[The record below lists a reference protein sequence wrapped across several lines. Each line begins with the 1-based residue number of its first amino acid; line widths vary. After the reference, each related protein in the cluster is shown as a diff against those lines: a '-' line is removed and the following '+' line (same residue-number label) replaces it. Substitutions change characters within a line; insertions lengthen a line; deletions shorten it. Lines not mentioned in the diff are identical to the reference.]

1 MLDREVIL
9 KIVTD
14 RFPGKVTA
22 VELIPAQNALTVD
35 AGAIAE
41 LFSFIAASPELNMG
55 YLSAI
60 TGIDRGDAI
69 EIIYHVSSLEFRHK
83 LTIKTKVER
92 IGGTIESIQHII
104 PAANWFEREIWE
116 LYGVDFS
123 NHPDLR
129 RFLLPDDW
137 DQGNPMLRDWE
148 GRDFIRM
155 PEVQ

>member
-1 MLDREVIL
+1 MADKDAIIALLNGKFAGKITMPELVPAQTVI
-9 KIVTD
+9 
-14 RFPGKVTA
+14 A
-22 VELIPAQNALTVD
+22 VESEMIVELSAFLAENADLKM
-35 AGAIAE
+35 
-41 LFSFIAASPELNMG
+41 N

-60 TGIDRGDAI
+60 TGIDRTDHI
-69 EIIYHVSSLEFRHK
+69 ELVYFVSSLEYRHK
-83 LTIKTKVER
+83 LTIMTKVDR
-92 IGGTIESIQHII
+92 LGGKIKSIQHII

-116 LYGVDFS
+116 LYGVDFV

-148 GRDFIRM
+148 GRDFVRM

>member
-1 MLDREVIL
+1 MADKDAIISLLTGKFTGKITVPELVPAQTVI
-9 KIVTD
+9 
-14 RFPGKVTA
+14 A
-22 VELIPAQNALTVD
+22 VESGMIV
-35 AGAIAE
+35 E
-41 LFSFIAASPELNMG
+41 LFAFLAENADLKMN

-60 TGIDRGDAI
+60 TGIDRTDHI
-69 EIIYHVSSLEFRHK
+69 ELVYFVSSLEYRHK
-83 LTIKTKVER
+83 LTIMTKVDR
-92 IGGTIESIQHII
+92 LGGKIESIQHII

-116 LYGVDFS
+116 LYGVDFV

-148 GRDFIRM
+148 GRDFVRM

>member
-1 MLDREVIL
+1 VLEREVIL

-22 VELIPAQNALTVD
+22 VELVPPQNAVNVD
-35 AGAIAE
+35 ASAIAE
-41 LFSFIAASPELNMG
+41 LFSFLAASPELNMN

>member
-1 MLDREVIL
+1 MLEREAIL
-9 KIVTD
+9 KLVTD
-14 RFPGKVTA
+14 KFPGKVTA
-22 VELIPAQNALTVD
+22 AELVPAQTAV
-35 AGAIAE
+35 AIEADVTAE
-41 LFSFIAASPELNMG
+41 FFKFAAESPELDMN

-69 EIIYHVSSLEFRHK
+69 EIVYHVSSLEFRHM
-83 LTIKTKVER
+83 LTVKTKVER
-92 IGGTIESIQHII
+92 LGGRIDSIQQII

-116 LYGVDFS
+116 LYGVDFT

-148 GRDFIRM
+148 GGDFIRM

>member
-1 MLDREVIL
+1 LLDRESIIKL
-9 KIVTD
+9 LTET
-14 RFPGKVTA
+14 FPGRVSSVDLNPPQIAVATESA
-22 VELIPAQNALTVD
+22 AIVELFA
-35 AGAIAE
+35 
-41 LFSFIAASPELNMG
+41 FISEHADLKMN

-60 TGIDRGDAI
+60 TGIDRTDFI
-69 EIIYHVSSLEFRHK
+69 EIVYFVSSLEYK
-83 LTIKTKVER
+83 QMLVIKTKVDR
-92 IGGTIESIQHII
+92 IGGKIESIQHII

-116 LYGVDFS
+116 LYGVDFV

-137 DQGNPMLRDWE
+137 DQGNPMLRDWD

>member
-1 MLDREVIL
+1 MADSATIL
-9 KIVTD
+9 SLLTAK
-14 RFPGKVTA
+14 FPGKVSALELAPAQTA
-22 VELIPAQNALTVD
+22 VTVEAD
-35 AGAIAE
+35 TIVE
-41 LFSFIAASPELNMG
+41 LFAYLVENPDLKMN

-60 TGIDRGDAI
+60 SGVDLIDSI
-69 EIIYHVSSLEFRHK
+69 SIVYFVSSLEHRHK
-83 LTIKTKVER
+83 ITIKTKVDR
-92 IGGTIESIQHII
+92 IGGKINSIQHII

-116 LYGVDFS
+116 LYGVDFV

-137 DQGNPMLRDWE
+137 DQGNPMLRDWD

>member
-1 MLDREVIL
+1 MADKDAIISLLTGKFTGKITVPELVPAQTVI
-9 KIVTD
+9 
-14 RFPGKVTA
+14 A
-22 VELIPAQNALTVD
+22 VESGMIV
-35 AGAIAE
+35 E
-41 LFSFIAASPELNMG
+41 LFAFLAENADLKMN

-60 TGIDRGDAI
+60 TGIDRTDHI
-69 EIIYHVSSLEFRHK
+69 ELVYFVSSLEYRHK
-83 LTIKTKVER
+83 LTIMTKVDR
-92 IGGTIESIQHII
+92 LGGKIESIQHII

>member
-1 MLDREVIL
+1 MADNDTIL
-9 KIVTD
+9 ALLTAK
-14 RFPGKVTA
+14 FPGKVNALELAPAQTA
-22 VELIPAQNALTVD
+22 VTVEAD
-35 AGAIAE
+35 AIVD
-41 LFSFIAASPELNMG
+41 LFAYLVENPDLKMN

-60 TGIDRGDAI
+60 SGVDLTESIGIV
-69 EIIYHVSSLEFRHK
+69 YFVSSLEYRHK
-83 LTIKTKVER
+83 LTIKTKVDR
-92 IGGTIESIQHII
+92 IGGRINSIQHII

-116 LYGVDFS
+116 LYGVDFV

-137 DQGNPMLRDWE
+137 DQGNPMLRDWD

>member
-1 MLDREVIL
+1 MADKDAIISLLTGKLAGKITVPELVPAQTVI
-9 KIVTD
+9 
-14 RFPGKVTA
+14 A
-22 VELIPAQNALTVD
+22 VESGMIV
-35 AGAIAE
+35 E
-41 LFSFIAASPELNMG
+41 LFAFLAENADLKMN

-60 TGIDRGDAI
+60 TGIDRTDHI
-69 EIIYHVSSLEFRHK
+69 ELVYFVSSLEYRHK
-83 LTIKTKVER
+83 LTIMTKVDR
-92 IGGTIESIQHII
+92 LGGKIESIQHII

-116 LYGVDFS
+116 LYGVDFV

-148 GRDFIRM
+148 GRDFVRM

>member
-1 MLDREVIL
+1 MVDKDSIIRIL
-9 KIVTD
+9 IDK
-14 RFPGKVTA
+14 FPGKVSPVETNPPQTA
-22 VELIPAQNALTVD
+22 ISAESSAIVELISFLTEHPD
-35 AGAIAE
+35 
-41 LFSFIAASPELNMG
+41 LKMN

-60 TGIDRGDAI
+60 TGIDRTDSI
-69 EIIYHVSSLEFRHK
+69 EIVYFISSLEYRQM
-83 LTIKTKVER
+83 LVIKTKVDR
-92 IGGTIESIQHII
+92 IGGKIESIQHII

-116 LYGVDFS
+116 LYGVDFV

-137 DQGNPMLRDWE
+137 DQGNPMLRDWD